1 MVNLEKILERVRL
14 PSCLL
19 GAGLSLLLG
28 CVGTEK
34 GNGYG
39 GKDSGAWAG
48 GSLVDPAFTE
58 GRLPDNFKEEMR
70 TGVIYEPVLPKK
82 IAELTEGNSSMYLG
96 SKKELEEF
104 IKTQGWP
111 KLKYK
116 IQLEKAEALLKP
128 AEWCSRSEAL
138 FLKAYAKQQLGLH
151 EEAIVCYT
159 NYIADHG
166 KNDAAA
172 FYNCGLARH
181 ALGKLEDALLTY
193 ESSISLENNEVT
205 RVMLLKCMYE
215 LYSKTIPSEE
225 IFKFLDAVEKR
236 DLETITEYHNNQ
248 KPEDFSKLV
257 KLCVHYHYDLKIGIA
272 AIWMNAKGEVI
283 SHGLTYDAPKEH
295 IPPLIVTLE
304 HFAETLGIE
313 KTVNYLT
320 GFYGKKTTL
329 DQMNTFVRTHSAA
342 TFVYG
347 LSEYF
352 FLLSK
357 EETAK
362 LDKGKTLT
370 LQESPPHYRNL
381 QILARDI
388 PPEEK

>member
-1 MVNLEKILERVRL
+1 MINLEKILERVRL

-70 TGVIYEPVLPKK
+70 AGVIYEPVLPKK
-82 IAELTEGNSSMYLG
+82 VEELTEGNSSMYLG

-138 FLKAYAKQQLGLH
+138 FLKAYAKQQLGLY

-172 FYNCGLARH
+172 FYNCGLAKQ

-225 IFKFLDAVEKR
+225 IFKFLDAVEAR

-257 KLCVHYHYDLKIGIA
+257 KLCVRYHYDLKIGLGGFWIVNNQL
-272 AIWMNAKGEVI
+272 IGNGVAKEEKP
-283 SHGLTYDAPKEH
+283 L
-295 IPPLIVTLE
+295 LIVTISEFAKKLSMNRAAEYLLAAHGKEMTDSELRAYVRKSSCVTLFSGLE
-304 HFAETLGIE
+304 NSFLF
-313 KTVNYLT
+313 LT
-320 GFYGKKTTL
+320 T
-329 DQMNTFVRTHSAA
+329 
-342 TFVYG
+342 
-347 LSEYF
+347 
-352 FLLSK
+352 
-357 EETAK
+357 EEMQK
-362 LDKGKTLT
+362 LDTEKKLN
-370 LQESPPHYRNL
+370 SDAIIKYV
-381 QILARDI
+381 ARDI